1 MVAAALAAPVLLAE
15 GAQAGWQ
22 GPDSQNPLHYL
33 VIVALAHLVLQHV
46 DGDGGVRRGILG
58 MYQLLA
64 ERSMVRL
71 GPLEWSFRLPSKI
84 YPPQALP
91 WQLLPGD
98 RSRK

>member
-58 MYQLLA
+58 DVPA
-64 ERSMVRL
+64 L
-71 GPLEWSFRLPSKI
+71 GGAQHGEVGTSGVELPSTI
-84 YPPQALP
+84 QDLP
-91 WQLLPGD
+91 TAGATVATVA
-98 RSRK
+98 RR